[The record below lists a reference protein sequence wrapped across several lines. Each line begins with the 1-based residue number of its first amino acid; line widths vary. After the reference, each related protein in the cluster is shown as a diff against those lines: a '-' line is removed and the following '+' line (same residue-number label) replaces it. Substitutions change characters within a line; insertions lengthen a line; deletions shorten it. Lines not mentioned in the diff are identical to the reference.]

1 MSDIN
6 VDTINEKTAGGTS
19 KGVKIN
25 KQKINARVYFA
36 MGS

>member
-1 MSDIN
+1 MASEIK
-6 VDTINEKTAGGTS
+6 VDTVSEKTAN